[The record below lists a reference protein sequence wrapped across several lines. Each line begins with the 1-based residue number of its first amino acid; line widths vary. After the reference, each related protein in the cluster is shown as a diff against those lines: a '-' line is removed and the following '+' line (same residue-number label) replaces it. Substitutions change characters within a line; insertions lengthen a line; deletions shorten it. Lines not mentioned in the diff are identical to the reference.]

1 MPINEIYERGRR
13 YEEDDDVWGRVWGR
27 GMKYGVGR
35 GFCGCWWLLVVV
47 GVLMVRVEEIHN
59 LQGTSQTTYFAMS
72 EKFTQTPTR

>member
-1 MPINEIYERGRR
+1 M
-13 YEEDDDVWGRVWGR
+13 V
-27 GMKYGVGR
+27 VG
-35 GFCGCWWLLVVV
+35 GCWWLLVVV